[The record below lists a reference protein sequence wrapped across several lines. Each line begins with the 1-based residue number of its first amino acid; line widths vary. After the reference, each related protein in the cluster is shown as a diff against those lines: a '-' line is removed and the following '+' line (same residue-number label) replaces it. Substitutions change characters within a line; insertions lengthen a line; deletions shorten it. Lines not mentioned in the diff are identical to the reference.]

1 MLQASPKKPT
11 LNNVTLNLNESALLK
26 TYALDYHIDEVLDIL
41 EIKAD
46 KYQMLFN
53 QLSNIY
59 DSNNFFEI
67 ISLAVKSKHINRYDL
82 VKRETKEITKQFVD
96 KIYDY
101 IDSNEKN
108 GLQDAIIFNLLKDYV
123 KGIHELFKSNSNLNS
138 EISLSN
144 EQFSYLKHRLN
155 HYNIYGTFKVNKS
168 IETHLT
174 TKFKTENFFNTV
186 RRVFELNLF
195 TLSDIDENYNEYK
208 KKLDK
213 KIKNKF
219 ISVKTLRKA
228 TLKEKKLY
236 IYFDLIDYYNTLE
249 DKFLSIDNY

>member
-1 MLQASPKKPT
+1 MS
-11 LNNVTLNLNESALLK
+11 NL
-26 TYALDYHIDEVLDIL
+26 
-41 EIKAD
+41 
-46 KYQMLFN
+46 
-53 QLSNIY
+53 
-59 DSNNFFEI
+59 
-67 ISLAVKSKHINRYDL
+67 
-82 VKRETKEITKQFVD
+82 D

-213 KIKNKF
+213 KIKNKLRILELGCGIGLRLF
-219 ISVKTLRKA
+219 NLKKNKPKFEMEGIDLSKNSIISARYHNSAINSNIKFTNADIENLKLVK
-228 TLKEKKLY
+228 
-236 IYFDLIDYYNTLE
+236 DIDYIISSFTLIYV
-249 DKFLSIDNY
+249 KKKN